1 MMKAKWY
8 RNPPEKD
15 QDKPQG
21 TGEIIHF
28 GLLERTGE
36 GIVVLVDDEGNL
48 VEKPFSLVRIVVN
61 PELQRLQRKQQEEV
75 DQEYIAWHSNTPPE
89 PDEPKQVYNINNQAE
104 PSKPKQAEP
113 DNKAKPT
120 PKAFSNKTISPTK
133 QK

>member
-36 GIVVLVDDEGNL
+36 GVVVIVDDEGNI
-48 VEKPFSLVRIVVN
+48 VEKPFSLVRVIVEPG
-61 PELQRLQRKQQEEV
+61 PEVKTAPVAIKHEPAQQ
-75 DQEYIAWHSNTPPE
+75 A
-89 PDEPKQVYNINNQAE
+89 
-104 PSKPKQAEP
+104 
-113 DNKAKPT
+113 KAIHK
-120 PKAFSNKTISPTK
+120 PTK

>member
-75 DQEYIAWHSNTPPE
+75 DQEYINHYSNTP
-89 PDEPKQVYNINNQAE
+89 
-104 PSKPKQAEP
+104 AEP
-113 DNKAKPT
+113 DHKAHSDKPEPGHKAHSDKPE
-120 PKAFSNKTISPTK
+120 PKAFVAKATAPTNKTPHTK
-133 QK
+133 AKVI

>member
-21 TGEIIHF
+21 TGEVIHF

-36 GIVVLVDDEGNL
+36 GVVVLIDDEGNI
-48 VEKPFSLVRIVVN
+48 VEKPFSLVRIIKDK
-61 PELQRLQRKQQEEV
+61 PE
-75 DQEYIAWHSNTPPE
+75 
-89 PDEPKQVYNINNQAE
+89 
-104 PSKPKQAEP
+104 
-113 DNKAKPT
+113 
-120 PKAFSNKTISPTK
+120 PKAFVAKATVPTNKTASHTK

>member
-75 DQEYIAWHSNTPPE
+75 DQEYIAWHSDTSPKPE
-89 PDEPKQVYNINNQAE
+89 P
-104 PSKPKQAEP
+104 AEP
-113 DNKAKPT
+113 DKPKRAEL
-120 PKAFSNKTISPTK
+120 KAFVAKDIAPTNKTPPTK

>member
-21 TGEIIHF
+21 TGEVIHF

-36 GIVVLVDDEGNL
+36 GVVVLIDDEGNI
-48 VEKPFSLVRIVVN
+48 VEKPFSLVRII
-61 PELQRLQRKQQEEV
+61 K
-75 DQEYIAWHSNTPPE
+75 D
-89 PDEPKQVYNINNQAE
+89 
-104 PSKPKQAEP
+104 KPVQTA
-113 DNKAKPT
+113 
-120 PKAFSNKTISPTK
+120 PKAFVAKATTPTNKTLPK

>member
-1 MMKAKWY
+1 MKAKWY

-36 GIVVLVDDEGNL
+36 GIAVIVDSEGNL
-48 VEKPFSLVRIVVN
+48 IEKPFSLVRIIVN
-61 PELQRLQRKQQEEV
+61 PEVRAIENRLQEE
-75 DQEYIAWHSNTPPE
+75 
-89 PDEPKQVYNINNQAE
+89 AE
-104 PSKPKQAEP
+104 PTPVAVKPI
-113 DNKAKPT
+113 NK
-120 PKAFSNKTISPTK
+120 PTK

>member
-21 TGEIIHF
+21 TGDLIHF

-36 GIVVLVDDEGNL
+36 GIAVIVDDLGNL

-61 PELQRLQRKQQEEV
+61 PEQ
-75 DQEYIAWHSNTPPE
+75 A
-89 PDEPKQVYNINNQAE
+89 EPKQVYNTNNQAE
-104 PSKPKQAEP
+104 PKAVVAKAE
-113 DNKAKPT
+113 AST
-120 PKAFSNKTISPTK
+120 NKTSPTK

>member
-36 GIVVLVDDEGNL
+36 GVVVIVDDEGNI
-48 VEKPFSLVRIVVN
+48 VEKPFSLVRIIKDE
-61 PELQRLQRKQQEEV
+61 PEP
-75 DQEYIAWHSNTPPE
+75 NTPPE
-89 PDEPKQVYNINNQAE
+89 TKAFVAKATVPTNKTLPKQ
-104 PSKPKQAEP
+104 K
-113 DNKAKPT
+113 
-120 PKAFSNKTISPTK
+120 
-133 QK
+133 

>member
-21 TGEIIHF
+21 TGEVIHF

-48 VEKPFSLVRIVVN
+48 VEKPFSLVRIIKDK
-61 PELQRLQRKQQEEV
+61 PEP
-75 DQEYIAWHSNTPPE
+75 NTPP
-89 PDEPKQVYNINNQAE
+89 VQA
-104 PSKPKQAEP
+104 A
-113 DNKAKPT
+113 
-120 PKAFSNKTISPTK
+120 PKAFVAKATEPTNKTLPK

>member
-1 MMKAKWY
+1 MRRSEMMKAKWY

-36 GIVVLVDDEGNL
+36 GIAVIVDSEGNL
-48 VEKPFSLVRIVVN
+48 IEKPFSLVRIIVN
-61 PELQRLQRKQQEEV
+61 PEVRAIENRLQEE
-75 DQEYIAWHSNTPPE
+75 
-89 PDEPKQVYNINNQAE
+89 AE
-104 PSKPKQAEP
+104 PTPVAVKPI
-113 DNKAKPT
+113 NK
-120 PKAFSNKTISPTK
+120 PTK

>member
-1 MMKAKWY
+1 MKAKWY

-36 GIVVLVDDEGNL
+36 GVVVIVNDEGNL
-48 VEKPFSLVRIVVN
+48 VEKPFSLVRIIVN
-61 PELQRLQRKQQEEV
+61 PEVRAIENRLQEEAEQKYILENTKQL
-75 DQEYIAWHSNTPPE
+75 PE
-89 PDEPKQVYNINNQAE
+89 PVA
-104 PSKPKQAEP
+104 SKPE
-113 DNKAKPT
+113 PT
-120 PKAFSNKTISPTK
+120 PVAVKPINKPTK

>member
-61 PELQRLQRKQQEEV
+61 PELKRLQRKQQEEV

-89 PDEPKQVYNINNQAE
+89 PD
-104 PSKPKQAEP
+104 KPVQAEP
-113 DNKAKPT
+113 DKPVQAE
-120 PKAFSNKTISPTK
+120 PKAFSNKTVSPTK